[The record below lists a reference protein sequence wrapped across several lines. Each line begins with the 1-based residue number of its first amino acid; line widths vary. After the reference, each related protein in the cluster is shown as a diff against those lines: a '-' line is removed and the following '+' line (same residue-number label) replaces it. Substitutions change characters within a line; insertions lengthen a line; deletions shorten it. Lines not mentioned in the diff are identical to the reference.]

1 MRRLA
6 IWAMLFSVLSLVGC
20 GAPDSKPPAGAESS
34 DTKLD
39 IEEGGGEEKPASD
52 APMGEPPAAG
62 EAAKP

>member
-1 MRRLA
+1 MRLLA
-6 IWAMLFSVLSLVGC
+6 IWAVFFSVMSLVGC
-20 GAPDSKPPAGAESS
+20 GAPDAKPPVGAESS

-52 APMGEPPAAG
+52 APMGEAPAAG